1 LITFEVRGTYL
12 EFSSSRIYGTTA
24 VYALIGDPIDH
35 SLSPIIQNVAFRSA
49 GINAV
54 YVALHVT
61 RRSLRD
67 AVKGLRASGVKGF
80 NVTAPHKVSV
90 QPYLDRIEP
99 SADAIGS
106 VNTVINE
113 KGKLRG
119 YNTDGVGALRAL
131 EEAGVSPDGKSV
143 LIFGA
148 GGASRAIAYTLAH
161 RASSIRVVNRT
172 VAKSKQLVLRIRRKL
187 HVNVEY
193 ASISDKMLKDFV
205 EQSNIMIN
213 ASSMGME
220 GVSIPPVAVEWLRH
234 DQCVFDIVY
243 KPHHTRLLELAGLAG
258 AKSVNGLDMLI
269 NQGACAF
276 ELWTGRRA
284 PIIEMRRAM
293 SQNMPGMEHAKS
305 S

>member
-1 LITFEVRGTYL
+1 MRGNYL
-12 EFSSSRIYGTTA
+12 EFNSGRISGSTA

-35 SLSPIIQNVAFRSA
+35 SLGPTIQNAAFRSTE
-49 GINAV
+49 IDAV
-54 YVALHVT
+54 YVALRVT

-80 NVTAPHKVSV
+80 NVTAPHKVTV
-90 QPYLDRIEP
+90 QPYLDMIDP
-99 SADAIGS
+99 LADAIGS

-148 GGASRAIAYTLAH
+148 GGASRAITYTLAQH
-161 RASSIRVVNRT
+161 ASSIRLVNRT
-172 VAKSKQLVLRIRRKL
+172 FAKSKQLVLRIRRRF
-187 HVNVEY
+187 HIDVQC
-193 ASISDKMLKDFV
+193 ASISDRMLKDFV
-205 EQSNIMIN
+205 EQSNIVVN
-213 ASSMGME
+213 ASSMGMD
-220 GVSIPPVAVEWLRH
+220 GVSSPPVAVEWLRD

-243 KPHHTRLLELAGLAG
+243 KPPHTKLLELASLAG
-258 AKSVNGLDMLI
+258 AKSVNGLDMLV

-276 ELWTGRRA
+276 ELWTGKRA
-284 PIIEMRRAM
+284 PIIEMRSAM
-293 SQNMPGMEHAKS
+293 SQTVLAMEHAKS

>member
-1 LITFEVRGTYL
+1 VRGNYL
-12 EFSSSRIYGTTA
+12 EFSSGRISGSTA

-35 SLSPIIQNVAFRSA
+35 SLSPTIQNAAFRSTEIDA
-49 GINAV
+49 A
-54 YVALHVT
+54 YVALRVT

-80 NVTAPHKVSV
+80 NVTAPHKVTV
-90 QPYLDRIEP
+90 QPYLDMIET

-148 GGASRAIAYTLAH
+148 GGASRAIAYTLAQ
-161 RASSIRVVNRT
+161 RASSIRLVNRT
-172 VAKSKQLVLRIRRKL
+172 FAKSKQLVLRIRRKL
-187 HVNVEY
+187 HVDVQY
-193 ASISDKMLKDFV
+193 ASISDRMLKDFV
-205 EQSNIMIN
+205 EQSNIVVN
-213 ASSMGME
+213 ASSMGMD
-220 GVSIPPVAVEWLRH
+220 GVSFPPVAVEWLRD

-243 KPHHTRLLELAGLAG
+243 KPPHTRLLELASLAG
-258 AKSVNGLDMLI
+258 AKSVNGLDMLV

-276 ELWTGRRA
+276 ELWTGKRA
-284 PIIEMRRAM
+284 PIIEMRSAM
-293 SQNMPGMEHAKS
+293 SQTVLAMEHAKS

>member
-1 LITFEVRGTYL
+1 VRGNYL
-12 EFSSSRIYGTTA
+12 EFSSERISGSTA
-24 VYALIGDPIDH
+24 VYALIGDPVDH
-35 SLSPIIQNVAFRSA
+35 SLSPTIQNVAFRSA
-49 GINAV
+49 EINAV

-80 NVTAPHKVSV
+80 NVTAPHKVTV
-90 QPYLDRIEP
+90 QPYLDMIEP

-113 KGKLRG
+113 NGKLRG

-131 EEAGVSPDGKSV
+131 EEAGESLDGKSV

-148 GGASRAIAYTLAH
+148 GGASRAIAYTLAQ
-161 RASSIRVVNRT
+161 RASSIRLVNRT
-172 VAKSKQLVLRIRRKL
+172 VANSKQLALRIRREL
-187 HVNVEY
+187 HVDAEY
-193 ASISDKMLKDFV
+193 ASMSDRMLKNFV
-205 EQSNIMIN
+205 EQANIVIN

-220 GVSIPPVAVEWLRH
+220 GVSIPPVAAEWLRH

-243 KPHHTRLLELAGLAG
+243 KPLHTRLLELANLAG
-258 AKSVNGLDMLI
+258 AKSLNGLDMLV

-276 ELWTGRRA
+276 ELWTGKRA

-293 SQNMPGMEHAKS
+293 DQNVMAMEHAKS

>member
-1 LITFEVRGTYL
+1 VRGNYL
-12 EFSSSRIYGTTA
+12 EFSSGKISGSTA

-35 SLSPIIQNVAFRSA
+35 SLSPTIQNVAFRSA
-49 GINAV
+49 EINAV
-54 YVALHVT
+54 YVALRVT

-80 NVTAPHKVSV
+80 NVTAPHKVAV
-90 QPYLDRIEP
+90 QPYLDVIEP
-99 SADAIGS
+99 SAHAIGS

-113 KGKLRG
+113 NGKLRG
-119 YNTDGVGALRAL
+119 YNTDGIGALRAL
-131 EEAGVSPDGKSV
+131 EEAGVRPDGKSI

-148 GGASRAIAYTLAH
+148 GGASRAIAYTLAQ
-161 RASSIRVVNRT
+161 RAASIRLVNRT
-172 VAKSKQLVLRIRRKL
+172 VAKSKQLGLRIRRKL
-187 HVNVEY
+187 HIDVEY
-193 ASISDKMLKDFV
+193 GSLSDRMLKDFV
-205 EQSNIMIN
+205 EQANIVIN

-220 GVSIPPVAVEWLRH
+220 GVSNPPVAAEWLRH

-243 KPHHTRLLELAGLAG
+243 KPPHTRLLELASLAG
-258 AKSVNGLDMLI
+258 AKSINGLDMLV

-284 PIIEMRRAM
+284 PIVEMRRAM
-293 SQNMPGMEHAKS
+293 DHNVLAMEHAKS

>member
-1 LITFEVRGTYL
+1 LITFEVRGNYL
-12 EFSSSRIYGTTA
+12 EFSSGRISGSTA

-35 SLSPIIQNVAFRSA
+35 SLSPTIQNVAFRSA
-49 GINAV
+49 EINAV
-54 YVALHVT
+54 YVALRVT
-61 RRSLRD
+61 RQSLRD
-67 AVKGLRASGVKGF
+67 VVKGLRASGVKGF
-80 NVTAPHKVSV
+80 NVTTPHKVSV
-90 QPYLDRIEP
+90 QPYLDMIEP

-113 KGKLRG
+113 NRKLRG
-119 YNTDGVGALRAL
+119 YNTEGVGALKAL

-161 RASSIRVVNRT
+161 HASSIRLVNRT
-172 VAKSKQLVLRIRRKL
+172 VAKSRKLVLQIRRKL
-187 HVNVEY
+187 HIDVEY
-193 ASISDKMLKDFV
+193 ASISDKLLKDLV
-205 EQSNIMIN
+205 EQANIVIN

-220 GVSIPPVAVEWLRH
+220 GVSNPPVAAEWLRH

-243 KPHHTRLLELAGLAG
+243 KPPHTRLLELAGLAG
-258 AKSVNGLDMLI
+258 AKSLNGLDMLV

-276 ELWTGRRA
+276 ELWTGRGA

-293 SQNMPGMEHAKS
+293 SQNILAMEHAKS

>member
-1 LITFEVRGTYL
+1 MRGNYL
-12 EFSSSRIYGTTA
+12 EFSSERISGSTA
-24 VYALIGDPIDH
+24 VYALIGDPVDH
-35 SLSPIIQNVAFRSA
+35 SLSPTIQNVAFRSA
-49 GINAV
+49 EINAV

-80 NVTAPHKVSV
+80 NVTAPHKVTV
-90 QPYLDRIEP
+90 QPYLDMIEP

-113 KGKLRG
+113 NGKLRG

-131 EEAGVSPDGKSV
+131 EEAGESLDGKSV

-148 GGASRAIAYTLAH
+148 GGASRAIAYTLAQ
-161 RASSIRVVNRT
+161 RASSIRLVNRT
-172 VAKSKQLVLRIRRKL
+172 VANSKQLALRIRREL
-187 HVNVEY
+187 HVDAEY
-193 ASISDKMLKDFV
+193 ASMSDRMLKNFV
-205 EQSNIMIN
+205 EQANIVIN

-220 GVSIPPVAVEWLRH
+220 GVSIPPVAAEWLRH

-243 KPHHTRLLELAGLAG
+243 KPLHTRLLQLASLAG
-258 AKSVNGLDMLI
+258 AKSLNGLDMLV

-276 ELWTGRRA
+276 ELWTGKRA

-293 SQNMPGMEHAKS
+293 DQNVMAMEHAKS

>member
-1 LITFEVRGTYL
+1 VRGSYL
-12 EFSSSRIYGTTA
+12 EFSSGRISGSTA
-24 VYALIGDPIDH
+24 VYALIGDPVDH

-49 GINAV
+49 GIDAV

-67 AVKGLRASGVKGF
+67 AIKGLRASSVKGF
-80 NVTAPHKVSV
+80 NVTAPHKVTV
-90 QPYLDRIEP
+90 QLHLDMIEP

-113 KGKLRG
+113 NGKLRG

-131 EEAGVSPDGKSV
+131 EEAGESPDGKSV

-161 RASSIRVVNRT
+161 HASSIRLVNRT
-172 VAKSKQLVLRIRRKL
+172 LANSKQLALRIRRKL
-187 HVNVEY
+187 HIDVEY
-193 ASISDKMLKDFV
+193 ASMSDRMLKDFV
-205 EQSNIMIN
+205 EQANIVIN

-220 GVSIPPVAVEWLRH
+220 GVSIPPVAAEWLRH

-243 KPHHTRLLELAGLAG
+243 KPLHTGLLEIASLAG
-258 AKSVNGLDMLI
+258 AKSLNGLDMLV

-276 ELWTGRRA
+276 ELWTERRA
-284 PIIEMRRAM
+284 PIIEMRRAID
-293 SQNMPGMEHAKS
+293 QNVLAMEHAKS